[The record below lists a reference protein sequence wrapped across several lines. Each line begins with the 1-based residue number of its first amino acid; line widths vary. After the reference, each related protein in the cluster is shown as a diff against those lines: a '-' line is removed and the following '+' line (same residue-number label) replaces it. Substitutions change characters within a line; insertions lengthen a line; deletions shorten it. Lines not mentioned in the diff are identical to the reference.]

1 MWFLPAL
8 HTLPAIIQY
17 QHKAMNRIIF
27 LLIFLVGH
35 NCLLAQPTFKAG
47 WNTYQTAAI
56 IHEYNYN
63 YSNNDTSKLTPTDS
77 VKILL
82 SPDSLVT
89 LTATFPTRDKSV
101 YKKIHYFNEKKQVTR
116 IEEYKDENLTLT
128 KEWRYDDKNRKN
140 YYYED
145 NKVKGNNF
153 RKTYDY
159 ASDKKTGD
167 IIVTEVSQYNGRVEF
182 YTKSY
187 YNKKSVKYKEVRL
200 NDNNKDVVHIE
211 TFYYGE
217 NGKLKERSVYFPEWK
232 VTKKFAEKEGNI
244 PLACCKCLPVGTA
257 EKITIAGRLSF
268 IRRLLVRNMAFLS
281 NSTCPDFEYT
291 YKNFLNCEII
301 VSTTN
306 NPAIMNVSFRFK
318 EKNPR

>member
-1 MWFLPAL
+1 MRLLQAL
-8 HTLPAIIQY
+8 YTLPAIIEHQA
-17 QHKAMNRIIF
+17 QVMNRIIPF
-27 LLIFLVGH
+27 LILLVGH
-35 NCLLAQPTFKAG
+35 TGLRAQSSFKAG
-47 WNTYQTAAI
+47 WNTYQTGTL

-63 YSNNDTSKLTPTDS
+63 YSNNDTTKLALTDS
-77 VKILL
+77 VKILI

-89 LTATFPTRDKSV
+89 LTATFPARDRSV
-101 YKKIHYFNEKKQVTR
+101 YKKIHYFNEKKQITR
-116 IEEYKDENLTLT
+116 TEEYKDDNLQIS

-140 YYYED
+140 YHIEE
-145 NKVKGNNF
+145 NKVNGNTF

-159 ASDKKTGD
+159 SSDKKTGD
-167 IIVTEVSQYNGRVEF
+167 IVVTETSQFNGRVEF

-187 YNKKSVKYKEVRL
+187 YDKKSVKYKEVRL

-232 VTKKFAEKEGNI
+232 VTKKFEEKDGNI

-268 IRRLLVRNMAFLS
+268 IRRLLIRNMAFLT
-281 NSTCPDFEYT
+281 NPDCAQFEYT
-291 YKNFLNCEII
+291 YKNFTTCDII
-301 VSTTN
+301 VASTN
-306 NPAIMNVSFRFK
+306 NSTIKKVVFRYK